1 LEIGGVILMVDG
13 GPSYRLFWVGLII
26 NFVSPLFS
34 KVEAMFVFLLFLGIV
49 LYTLG
54 KFFVV
59 LLF

>member
-1 LEIGGVILMVDG
+1 MVDG